1 MSKFHDIFPKTNLN
15 KTDNITNLTD
25 IFNSRE
31 LFINDKDLTN
41 EYIKFIR
48 PINEEEEKN
57 YTIKLY
63 ENVEPKDFIN
73 VTRPSK
79 QYSFQEYYQ
88 LCKDEKLISDE
99 KFEASNEPLISV
111 IVITYNKE
119 NNIMKSIRSIQNQS
133 FKNIE
138 IIIVDDCSIDNSKNI
153 LKNLLDTDPRI
164 RVFTHLKNLG
174 TWRSRLDGFLYSH
187 DSVFLI
193 SLKLLLLF
201 KSKIY
206 YSF

>member
-1 MSKFHDIFPKTNLN
+1 MGNIVSYSNMSKFHDIFPKTNLN
-15 KTDNITNLTD
+15 KTDDITNLTD

-79 QYSFQEYYQ
+79 QYSFEEYYQ

-99 KFEASNEPLISV
+99 KFEASNEPLFSV

-138 IIIVDDCSIDNSKNI
+138 IIIVDD
-153 LKNLLDTDPRI
+153 
-164 RVFTHLKNLG
+164 
-174 TWRSRLDGFLYSH
+174 
-187 DSVFLI
+187 
-193 SLKLLLLF
+193 
-201 KSKIY
+201 
-206 YSF
+206 